1 MDILSKVNSLNN
13 TLPFYDLSKGV
24 SLDNSNL
31 YDVHLHSEYN
41 ELNNLRDYL
50 FNFLSSFKIIKT
62 YWAAIKRL
70 IIKHLNITNH
80 HCYVYQLQKLIQ
92 EFS

>member
-1 MDILSKVNSLNN
+1 MEWNYIMDILSKVNSLNN

-50 FNFLSSFKIIKT
+50 FNFLSDRRPMTIHRRNQLKEFF
-62 YWAAIKRL
+62 YFFEFY
-70 IIKHLNITNH
+70 LNI
-80 HCYVYQLQKLIQ
+80 CLIQ
-92 EFS
+92 

>member
-1 MDILSKVNSLNN
+1 MEWNYIMDILSKINSLNN

-50 FNFLSSFKIIKT
+50 FNFLSDNNDQFVKKNKTKNKAQIKN
-62 YWAAIKRL
+62 L
-70 IIKHLNITNH
+70 IINLFKANL
-80 HCYVYQLQKLIQ
+80 
-92 EFS
+92 

>member
-1 MDILSKVNSLNN
+1 MEWNYIMDILSKVNSLNN

-50 FNFLSSFKIIKT
+50 FNFLSDNNGQFVKKNKT
-62 YWAAIKRL
+62 
-70 IIKHLNITNH
+70 
-80 HCYVYQLQKLIQ
+80 
-92 EFS
+92 